1 MFNLSDGSLPLAG
14 TVVGYNLFTLR
25 GKELLLIINWLLNHG
40 LSVTES
46 VCLQSVLTH
55 LQNQCEKNLC

>member
-1 MFNLSDGSLPLAG
+1 MFKLSDRSLPLAG
-14 TVVGYNLFTLR
+14 TGWIELVPLR
-25 GKELLLIINWLLNHG
+25 RKGVAADYQLAPKSWP
-40 LSVTES
+40 VTES